1 MTPMHGILADLGS
14 AQLHGELAHHGD
26 WITHPRF
33 EPETGRSYE
42 LVFSRIPPCS
52 DEPAVIKRVRIDGPT
67 ADDWFDLDQQRP
79 LERALYAYAVKAWR
93 PLDGSGAE
101 LH

>member
-1 MTPMHGILADLGS
+1 MTRLQGILAALGS
-14 AQLHGELAHHGD
+14 ARLHGELAHDGD
-26 WITHPRF
+26 WTTHPRF
-33 EPETGRSYE
+33 EPEAGRSYE

-67 ADDWFDLDQQRP
+67 ADDWFDLDEQRP

-93 PLDGSGAE
+93 LLDGSGPE